1 MLPLVALVGR
11 PNVGKSTI
19 FNALTR
25 TRDALVHDQP
35 GVTRDR
41 NYGVCRLD
49 EDNHFLVVDTGGI
62 AEEEEGLAGATTR
75 QARAAAAEADLI
87 LFVVDAREGT
97 SAMDDEILA
106 WLRKLSRPTLLL
118 INKIDG
124 TDEDTVRSEFA
135 RYGFGEMLTVSAA
148 HRQGLDDLLD
158 EVIQRLPEEGSGEEL
173 DNDPNRIRIAFVGR
187 PNVGKSTLVN
197 RILGEERMIA
207 SDVPGTTR
215 DSIAVDLER
224 DGREYRLIDTAG
236 LRRRS
241 RVDEVVEKFSVVKTM
256 QSIEQCQVAVLML
269 DATEGVTDQD
279 ATVLGAV
286 LDAGRALVIAINK
299 WDGLT
304 EYQRE
309 QAETML
315 SLKLG
320 FVPWAESVRISA
332 KHGSGLRELFCGASR
347 ARIGEQDLHHQRSE
361 QGAGSGLRDQPAADH
376 PRPCL
381 QAALR
386 APGRFQPADL
396 HRARHAP
403 EGAAGIVQALPGELL
418 PQALQADR
426 HASELHLPR
435 GYQLRGQEECP
446 HRAAGQ
452 GQAALDEAR
461 QGQVMQ
467 EKATAGPPFSFVI
480 VPASGRP
487 ALPHVYRSRS
497 WRTAATSAAMR
508 QRAWHASAAP
518 RC

>member
-49 EDNHFLVVDTGGI
+49 EDNHFWSWIPAVSPVRTS
-62 AEEEEGLAGATTR
+62 LAGATTR

-97 SAMDDEILA
+97 SALDDEILS

-124 TDEDTVRSEFA
+124 TDEDSVRSEFA

-215 DSIAVDLER
+215 DSIAVDLNVMAAS
-224 DGREYRLIDTAG
+224 TA
-236 LRRRS
+236 
-241 RVDEVVEKFSVVKTM
+241 
-256 QSIEQCQVAVLML
+256 
-269 DATEGVTDQD
+269 
-279 ATVLGAV
+279 
-286 LDAGRALVIAINK
+286 
-299 WDGLT
+299 
-304 EYQRE
+304 
-309 QAETML
+309 
-315 SLKLG
+315 
-320 FVPWAESVRISA
+320 
-332 KHGSGLRELFCGASR
+332 
-347 ARIGEQDLHHQRSE
+347 
-361 QGAGSGLRDQPAADH
+361 
-376 PRPCL
+376 
-381 QAALR
+381 
-386 APGRFQPADL
+386 
-396 HRARHAP
+396 
-403 EGAAGIVQALPGELL
+403 
-418 PQALQADR
+418 
-426 HASELHLPR
+426 
-435 GYQLRGQEECP
+435 
-446 HRAAGQ
+446 
-452 GQAALDEAR
+452 
-461 QGQVMQ
+461 
-467 EKATAGPPFSFVI
+467 
-480 VPASGRP
+480 
-487 ALPHVYRSRS
+487 
-497 WRTAATSAAMR
+497 
-508 QRAWHASAAP
+508 
-518 RC
+518 